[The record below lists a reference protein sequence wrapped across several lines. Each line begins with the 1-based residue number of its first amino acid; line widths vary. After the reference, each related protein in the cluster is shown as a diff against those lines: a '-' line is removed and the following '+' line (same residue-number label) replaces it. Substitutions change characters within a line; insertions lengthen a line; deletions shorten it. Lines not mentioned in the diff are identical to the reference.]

1 MGFVVDLLIIVVGL
15 AVSLLITVPITGA
28 LVRLRANYNPKGLQ
42 LDDEGVVHP
51 YTGPQLTSFF
61 GMFARVKRLEGW
73 PGLYKG
79 LMPHLITAVI
89 MTAFAFVFYDSS
101 GPRHHGMANAPR
113 AGPFGVLM
121 YSIFWMIVTLPA
133 MIISY
138 RSVTTPYKL
147 PYFAPRSSLR
157 VLLTPTERRRP
168 WLLYL
173 TPGLLP
179 AQFITVAYG
188 ILGLRTLRHFL
199 LPSYRPGADLPE
211 GFTPL
216 RFGLYFIVVIVSTA
230 ILCPLE
236 VIATKLA
243 IQRNHAS
250 AEFNSVLQEE
260 EGDAEEAVEYA
271 GAEEDVIGL
280 RHERDPYTGLVD
292 CAKRIAQEEGPAAL
306 YRAWWLTMLACVLTA
321 FST

>member
-1 MGFVVDLLIIVVGL
+1 MALVVDLLIIAVAL
-15 AVSLLITVPITGA
+15 AISLLITVPISGA

-42 LDDEGVVHP
+42 LDDEGVPHP

-61 GMFARVKRLEGW
+61 GMLFRVKRLEGW
-73 PGLYKG
+73 AGLYKG

-89 MTAFAFVFYDSS
+89 MTAFSFLFYDSS
-101 GPRHHGMANAPR
+101 GPRHHGMANPPR

-121 YSIFWMIVTLPA
+121 YSIFWMIITLPA

-147 PYFAPRSSLR
+147 PYFGPRSSLR
-157 VLLTPTERRRP
+157 ILLTPTERRRP
-168 WLLYL
+168 WRLYL

-179 AQFITVAYG
+179 AQTIAVTYG
-188 ILGLRTLRHFL
+188 ALGLRTLRHFL
-199 LPSYRPGADLPE
+199 LPGYRPGADLPE
-211 GFTPL
+211 SFTAL
-216 RFGLYFIVVIVSTA
+216 RFGLYFIVVIISTA

-250 AEFNSVLQEE
+250 AELNSVLQEE
-260 EGDAEEAVEYA
+260 EGDAEETAEYA

-280 RHERDPYTGLVD
+280 RHERDPYTGLID
-292 CAKRIAQEEGPAAL
+292 CAKRIAQEEGPTAL
-306 YRAWWLTMLACVLTA
+306 YRAWWVTMLACIATA
-321 FST
+321 FSV